1 MIRLTALFARKSAVA
16 VQPVSVESLWL
27 AASPLGSA
35 AATASTLRGW
45 SKTLSAA
52 SLFSVCV
59 CATSTASAQW
69 TITDVGTLPGGSLG
83 FSYANSINNA
93 GQVVGSSSS
102 ATGTRAFL
110 WQNGV
115 MTNLGDLPGGAD
127 NSVATSINNSGQVV
141 GYSDASGNRA
151 FLWQSGVMT
160 DLGTLAGEFQ
170 SNAYGI
176 NDSGQVVGGSSV
188 TIGTGGPAFLWQSG
202 VMTNLGTL
210 PGGGDYSDARGINNA
225 GQVVG
230 ASNSATGDR
239 AFLWQNFVMTDLGSL
254 TGDSSGNSAAYG
266 INNAGQVVG
275 ASLAATGYRA
285 FMWQNGVMTDLGDLP
300 GGGYSAARGINN
312 AGQVVG
318 YTGTVAGQSAF
329 LWQDGVMTDL
339 SAVSG
344 VAGTGWTL
352 AEAAAIN
359 DVGQI
364 VGNGTNPQRLQHAF
378 ILTPVPEPEV
388 YLMMGVGV
396 CLAGVIARRRKQI
409 SR

>member
-16 VQPVSVESLWL
+16 VQPMSVESLWL

-35 AATASTLRGW
+35 AATASSLRGW

-52 SLFSVCV
+52 ALFLVCV
-59 CATSTASAQW
+59 CATSTVSAQW
-69 TITDVGTLPGGSLG
+69 TITDLGTLPGGSSG
-83 FSYANSINNA
+83 FSAANGINDA

-141 GYSDASGNRA
+141 GYS
-151 FLWQSGVMT
+151 
-160 DLGTLAGEFQ
+160 E
-170 SNAYGI
+170 
-176 NDSGQVVGGSSV
+176 
-188 TIGTGGPAFLWQSG
+188 
-202 VMTNLGTL
+202 
-210 PGGGDYSDARGINNA
+210 
-225 GQVVG
+225 
-230 ASNSATGDR
+230 
-239 AFLWQNFVMTDLGSL
+239 
-254 TGDSSGNSAAYG
+254 
-266 INNAGQVVG
+266 
-275 ASLAATGYRA
+275 AATGYRS
-285 FMWQNGVMTDLGDLP
+285 FLWQNGVMTDLGAMPVGNMQGFPFFRNNVGQTAGTDFRSTGAYVVVSAFLSQNGVDTYLGDLP
-300 GGGYSAARGINN
+300 GGDDFSVARGINN
-312 AGQVVG
+312 VGQVVG
-318 YTGTVAGQSAF
+318 NSGAATGVSAF

-339 SAVSG
+339 NAVSG
-344 VAGTGWTL
+344 VVGTGWSLTQ
-352 AEAAAIN
+352 AEAIN
-359 DVGQI
+359 DFGQI
-364 VGNGTNPQRLQHAF
+364 VGSGTNPQGLQHAF